1 MPAKDLLIQYTQF
14 NLWANKQMI
23 NWLISN
29 DQSLMDKVLISSFP
43 TINKTLSHIWIAEHV
58 WMCRIE
64 HIAWTNLIN
73 RHDGQSTKQ
82 ISEDLIASSTYYI
95 DKIIPITESGLEERI
110 DYKLLS
116 GDIGN
121 ASVMYIIHHVMNHST
136 YHRGQLVTMGRELG
150 FMDPPKTDF
159 MHYVSLN
166 NL

>member
-1 MPAKDLLIQYTQF
+1 MSGKDLLFQYTQF

-23 NWLISN
+23 NWLLTK
-29 DQSLMDKVLISSFP
+29 DQNLMNEALISSFP
-43 TINKTLSHIWIAEHV
+43 TINKTLSHIWIAEHL

-64 HIAWTNLIN
+64 NIAWSNLIN
-73 RHDGQSTKQ
+73 RHDGLTTND

-95 DKIIPITESGLEERI
+95 DKIIPITESELEERI

-116 GDIGN
+116 GDIGH